1 MSKYTKEEQTEIVRW
16 AMKLQAAIET
26 EAEEIRRIENAS
38 FPEQM
43 PAAPV
48 RQKTPEVVPEYPPI
62 PKPQYSLIAHLKE
75 TKMLWVIIALAGLS
89 LILSI
94 IGAFYFGLMILSTFV
109 FMGAVAVFVLSFIKW
124 RKIYNQI
131 YESIKNH
138 PDNVKARKEA
148 EAKAREEY
156 AVRDAEIQQ
165 EYESA
170 MQKYEKEILPAY
182 KYRKGIWETKR
193 NEKLAILK
201 ADLKENQE
209 ALAIL
214 YAETGI
220 ISKNNRELAK
230 LVWLYEDMSSSEHD
244 IERATDLLN
253 ANQQLLA
260 TMNIND
266 SVRSLNED
274 VRTGFAAVYDAVEA
288 GNAKQDEIL
297 EMLRKTRRDMNIGNI
312 GAALQRRKTNQKLDG
327 IAETIGLRS

>member
-26 EAEEIRRIENAS
+26 EAGEIRRIESAG
-38 FPEQM
+38 FPEQT
-43 PAAPV
+43 PTAPM
-48 RQKTPEVVPEYPPI
+48 RQETPEVVPEYPQI
-62 PKPQYSLIAHLKE
+62 PKPQYSLITHLKK

-94 IGAFYFGLMILSTFV
+94 IGAFYDGLMILSTFV

-131 YESIKNH
+131 YESIKND

-148 EAKAREEY
+148 ETKAREEY

-170 MQKYEKEILPAY
+170 KQKYETEILPAY
-182 KYRKGIWETKR
+182 KYKKGIWETKR
-193 NEKLAILK
+193 NKKLAILK
-201 ADLKENQE
+201 ADFKENQE

-244 IERATDLLN
+244 LERATDLLN

-274 VRTGFAAVYDAVEA
+274 VRTGFVAVYDAVEA

-297 EMLRKTRRDMNIGNI
+297 ETLRKTRRDMNIGNI

-327 IAETIGLRS
+327 IAKTIDSRI